1 MEVSE
6 KRMITWFTTSHHPPK
21 LDVIPK
27 PFLQIILAAE
37 WLVWHSSM
45 SPKQHWRSLPL
56 LYFCLFLL
64 LWGNYLFFST
74 LTIIIEQTDWRA
86 ICDQEEEV
94 DDGEEEE
101 EEFQLFLVEERLT
114 VAHRPNSQE
123 RQSHTTNMATI
134 IIKSLIDKRK
144 TKNTTGT
151 YR

>member
-1 MEVSE
+1 M
-6 KRMITWFTTSHHPPK
+6 
-21 LDVIPK
+21 
-27 PFLQIILAAE
+27 
-37 WLVWHSSM
+37 
-45 SPKQHWRSLPL
+45 
-56 LYFCLFLL
+56 
-64 LWGNYLFFST
+64 FFST

-94 DDGEEEE
+94 DDGEEEEEE

>member
-1 MEVSE
+1 M
-6 KRMITWFTTSHHPPK
+6 
-21 LDVIPK
+21 
-27 PFLQIILAAE
+27 
-37 WLVWHSSM
+37 
-45 SPKQHWRSLPL
+45 
-56 LYFCLFLL
+56 
-64 LWGNYLFFST
+64 FFST

-94 DDGEEEE
+94 DDGEEEEEE

-144 TKNTTGT
+144 TKITTGT